1 MVRRLGRAARAPYA
15 GRTLSILV
23 AAMILS
29 PLATARGDEP
39 TAEQTAAARSLGMRG
54 VQLAEAG
61 DCAHAV
67 DPLTR
72 AESLR
77 HAPTTL
83 EWLGEC
89 HIALGKLVVGTEE
102 LNRVI
107 HEPLAPNSPAAFAA
121 AQERARKKIDPA
133 VARIGKLRIHVD
145 HPAGVKP
152 QVKVDDEVVFDAM
165 LDADR
170 PTDPGPHKVTVTA
183 QGMKPTEAAVTLADA
198 QSSSVALTL
207 EPDPNAVVAAAP
219 AAAPEA
225 APSPS
230 AVAGPPASAPP
241 QTAPAEPPN
250 RTPAFVVLGV
260 GVVGVAVGTIFGVVA
275 LGTKS
280 TLDGE
285 CPNKNCPSASDQSS
299 INSLGTQAWVSTIGF
314 GVGIVGLGV
323 GTVLLVTSG
332 GSSGSASVKTGTR
345 PHVTPYFGLTSAGLT
360 GTF

>member
-1 MVRRLGRAARAPYA
+1 MVGGTLMVRRLGRAASAPYA
-15 GRTLSILV
+15 GRVLSVLV

-29 PLATARGDEP
+29 PLAIARADEP

-170 PTDPGPHKVTVTA
+170 PTDPGTHKVT
-183 QGMKPTEAAVTLADA
+183 
-198 QSSSVALTL
+198 
-207 EPDPNAVVAAAP
+207 
-219 AAAPEA
+219 
-225 APSPS
+225 
-230 AVAGPPASAPP
+230 
-241 QTAPAEPPN
+241 
-250 RTPAFVVLGV
+250 
-260 GVVGVAVGTIFGVVA
+260 
-275 LGTKS
+275 
-280 TLDGE
+280 
-285 CPNKNCPSASDQSS
+285 
-299 INSLGTQAWVSTIGF
+299 
-314 GVGIVGLGV
+314 
-323 GTVLLVTSG
+323 
-332 GSSGSASVKTGTR
+332 
-345 PHVTPYFGLTSAGLT
+345 
-360 GTF
+360 

>member
-1 MVRRLGRAARAPYA
+1 
-15 GRTLSILV
+15 
-23 AAMILS
+23 MILS

-39 TAEQTAAARSLGMRG
+39 TAEQTAAARSLGMQG

-107 HEPLAPNSPAAFAA
+107 HEPLPPNSPAAFAA
-121 AQERARKKIDPA
+121 AQDRARKKVDAA
-133 VARIGKLRIHVD
+133 VARIGKLRIHID

-152 QVKVDDEVVFDAM
+152 QVKVDDELVFDAM

-170 PTDPGPHKVTVTA
+170 PTDPGAHKVTVTA
-183 QGMKPTEAAVTLADA
+183 AGMKPTAASVTLADS
-198 QSSSVALTL
+198 QSSSVSLTL
-207 EPDPNAVVAAAP
+207 EPDPNAVAAPPPPSASAPATGAAP
-219 AAAPEA
+219 APAASGATTAPPPEA
-225 APSPS
+225 P
-230 AVAGPPASAPP
+230 
-241 QTAPAEPPN
+241 PAEPGSK
-250 RTPAFVVLGV
+250 TPAFIALGV
-260 GVVGVAVGTIFGVVA
+260 GVVGVAVGAIFGGIA

-285 CPNKNCPSASDQSS
+285 CPNKNCPSSSDQST

-323 GTVLLVTSG
+323 GTVLWATS

>member
-1 MVRRLGRAARAPYA
+1 MV
-15 GRTLSILV
+15 
-23 AAMILS
+23 LS
-29 PLATARGDEP
+29 PIATTRADEP
-39 TAEQTAAARSLGMRG
+39 TAEQTAAARSLGMQG

-89 HIALGKLVVGTEE
+89 HIALGKLVLGTEE

-107 HEPLAPNSPAAFAA
+107 HEPLPPNSPAAFAA
-121 AQERARKKIDPA
+121 AQDRARKKVDAA

-170 PTDPGPHKVTVTA
+170 PTDPGAHKVTVSA
-183 QGMKPTEAAVTLADA
+183 PGMKPTAASVTLADS
-198 QSSSVALTL
+198 QSSSVSLTL
-207 EPDPNAVVAAAP
+207 EPDPNAVAATPPPPAPATGAAPAPASSGTAAAP
-219 AAAPEA
+219 PPEA
-225 APSPS
+225 
-230 AVAGPPASAPP
+230 PPAEQKSKV
-241 QTAPAEPPN
+241 PAIV
-250 RTPAFVVLGV
+250 ALGV
-260 GVVGVAVGTIFGVVA
+260 GGVGIVVGTIFGIVA

-285 CPNKNCPSASDQSS
+285 CPNKNCPSSADQST

-323 GTVLLVTSG
+323 GTVLLATSG
-332 GSSGSASVKTGTR
+332 SSSSASAKTGTR